1 MAVFLHAFEQSN
13 AKNNT
18 AMQNTK
24 HRQATPLNAPETQR
38 EWLRVTE
45 ACEYARVS
53 KPVIY
58 DWMNRGLIK
67 SFSNRQRGQTKG
79 ARLIS
84 ADSLR
89 DFIESRATG
98 GTARTEH
105 ESGSAKKGGFR
116 NETRK

>member
-1 MAVFLHAFEQSN
+1 MAT
-13 AKNNT
+13 NT
-18 AMQNTK
+18 IKLNT
-24 HRQATPLNAPETQR
+24 TSEPR
-38 EWLRVTE
+38 EWLRVNE

-79 ARLIS
+79 TRLIS

-89 DFIESRATG
+89 NFIESNATG
-98 GTARTEH
+98 GIA
-105 ESGSAKKGGFR
+105 KGGV
-116 NETRK
+116 